1 MDRRYRNSTVM
12 DSLEFDEFLEQTIDE
27 EIFDRAIEEA
37 IADLLTPSSASKK
50 PILRRGSRGPA
61 VVELQKLLT
70 KAGFRLQADGI
81 FGSKTDAAV
90 RRFQRSRVLYIDGIV
105 GKNTWAALLGSPRT
119 SPPVVFPSYPS
130 TVRGLTKFKRRVREI
145 ALKEWQFFNRGT
157 KKEYENVAYQ
167 RVGDYWK
174 QGLGRNLDGR
184 DRDAPW
190 SAAFI
195 SWVMK
200 KAGAGN
206 KFKYSAS
213 HSVYIREAIK
223 NRKNNVPHAGFK
235 GYKINEVAPKVG
247 DLVCASRGKD
257 AGKVG
262 YDTTRS
268 YSSHCDI
275 VVATRPGEI
284 DVIGGNV
291 KNSVWKRPL
300 KIDSQ
305 GKLIDRKKPW
315 FVVIKNLL

>member
-1 MDRRYRNSTVM
+1 MDRRYRNSAVM
-12 DSLEFDEFLEQTIDE
+12 DSLEFNEFLDQTIDE

-37 IADLLTPSSASKK
+37 IADLLTPSSASNK
-50 PILRRGSRGPA
+50 PMLRRGNRGSA

-70 KAGFRLQADGI
+70 KAGFYLQSDGI
-81 FGSKTDAAV
+81 FGSNTDAAV
-90 RRFQRSRVLYIDGIV
+90 RRFQRSRRLSVDGIV
-105 GKNTWAALLGSPRT
+105 GRNTWAALLGSSGT
-119 SPPVVFPSYPS
+119 SPPVVFPSYP
-130 TVRGLTKFKRRVREI
+130 VKGLTNFKRRVREI
-145 ALKEWQFFNRGT
+145 ALKEWEFFNRGT
-157 KKEYENVAYQ
+157 KKEHENGAYQ
-167 RVGDYWK
+167 RVGDYWQ

-184 DRDAPW
+184 DRGSPW

-206 KFKYSAS
+206 KFKYSAG

-223 NRKNNVPHAGFK
+223 NRKNNVPNAGFK
-235 GYKINEVAPKVG
+235 GYKINEVAPQVG
-247 DLVCASRGKD
+247 DLVCASRSKD

-275 VVATRPGEI
+275 VVATRPGQI